1 MKKLCSLATILILL
15 SGQTLFAAE
24 ISDFFG
30 AYTGSA
36 KVEDDG
42 GTVARDM
49 GVRIIQTD
57 AGFQVTW
64 TSITH
69 KQDGRLKEKKY
80 TIGFVPS
87 ARENIYASAM
97 KTNVFGKSEPLDPL
111 KGDPYVW
118 SRLSGDTL
126 TLYSLLIDEEGGYE
140 VQEYDRT
147 LTDGG
152 LQLEY
157 RRIRNSTPLTTINA
171 FLARN

>member
-1 MKKLCSLATILILL
+1 MKKLCSLVTILILFC
-15 SGQTLFAAE
+15 GHPLFAAD

-36 KVEDDG
+36 KVEDEG

-49 GVRIIQTD
+49 GVRITQTD
-57 AGFQVTW
+57 TGFKVTW

-97 KTNVFGKSEPLDPL
+97 KTNVFGKPEPLDPL
-111 KGDPYVW
+111 NGEPFVW
-118 SRLSGDTL
+118 TRISGDT
-126 TLYSLLIDEEGGYE
+126 
-140 VQEYDRT
+140 
-147 LTDGG
+147 
-152 LQLEY
+152 
-157 RRIRNSTPLTTINA
+157 
-171 FLARN
+171 F

>member
-1 MKKLCSLATILILL
+1 
-15 SGQTLFAAE
+15 
-24 ISDFFG
+24 
-30 AYTGSA
+30 
-36 KVEDDG
+36 
-42 GTVARDM
+42 
-49 GVRIIQTD
+49 
-57 AGFQVTW
+57 
-64 TSITH
+64 
-69 KQDGRLKEKKY
+69 
-80 TIGFVPS
+80 
-87 ARENIYASAM
+87 M

-152 LQLEY
+152 LELEY